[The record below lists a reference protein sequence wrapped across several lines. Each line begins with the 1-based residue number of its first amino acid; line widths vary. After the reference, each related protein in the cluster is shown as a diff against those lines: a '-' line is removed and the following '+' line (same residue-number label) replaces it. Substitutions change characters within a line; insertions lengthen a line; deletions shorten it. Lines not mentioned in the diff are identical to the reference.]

1 VGSKDKKK
9 KHSKQKASK
18 QKDSK
23 QVAASQRVGLDVELR
38 VTEARISAMHT
49 RIDRT
54 VAVLD
59 DATARLA
66 AIVALLDGLPTS
78 GASSDATRELRQR
91 LEQMLVAQR
100 RTNELLDLAL
110 GVAIEGEHGGRPGG

>member
-1 VGSKDKKK
+1 VGSKHKKKHSKK
-9 KHSKQKASK
+9 KHSKQTASK
-18 QKDSK
+18 QI
-23 QVAASQRVGLDVELR
+23 VANQRVELDVELS

-66 AIVALLDGLPTS
+66 AVVALLDDLPTS
-78 GASSDATRELRQR
+78 GASSDAGLELRQR

-110 GVAIEGEHGGRPGG
+110 GVAIESDRGGRPGG